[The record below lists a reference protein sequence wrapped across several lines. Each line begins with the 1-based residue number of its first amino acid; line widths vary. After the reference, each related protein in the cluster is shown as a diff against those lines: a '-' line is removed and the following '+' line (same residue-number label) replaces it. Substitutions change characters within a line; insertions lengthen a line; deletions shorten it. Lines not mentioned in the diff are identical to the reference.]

1 MWVFEDSSFK
11 PISKQSDLLTTTPI
25 MDHIE
30 EGELVILEKLVSS
43 PCSSNQLDNNDME
56 MSSLEADSSFP
67 DLFSGPVSFTQ

>member
-1 MWVFEDSSFK
+1 MWVFEDLSFK
-11 PISKQSDLLTTTPI
+11 PISKQSDLRTTTAI

-43 PCSSNQLDNNDME
+43 PCSSNQLDNDDME

>member
-1 MWVFEDSSFK
+1 MWVFEDLSFK
-11 PISKQSDLLTTTPI
+11 PISQQSDLLTATPI

>member
-1 MWVFEDSSFK
+1 MWVFEDLSFK
-11 PISKQSDLLTTTPI
+11 PISQQSDLLTTTPI